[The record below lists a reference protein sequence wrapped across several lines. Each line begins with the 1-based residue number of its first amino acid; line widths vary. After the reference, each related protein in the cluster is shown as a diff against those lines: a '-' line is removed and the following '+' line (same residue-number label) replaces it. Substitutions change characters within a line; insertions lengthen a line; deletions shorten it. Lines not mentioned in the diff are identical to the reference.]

1 MTKIEYWYSDD
12 ENVRVGE
19 YDGQRDGIGDNGTAL
34 ITVKDPK
41 GNHWYPEERNTR
53 FPKKHKLKFREDWFE
68 RDARSKFSRYLLGE
82 FPFKFESYLE
92 VGVCE
97 GASMLWVLDYL
108 RPKKAV
114 GIDWWR
120 TPRPNKQKIFNEY
133 RKNAYHNLQEPLE
146 DGRLELIRKPSKEG
160 LACMKSKF
168 DLIYCDGDHSGNGAM
183 RDWLLAY
190 ELLTKPNRKTTMEF
204 DSRPVPTGGV
214 LVIDDL
220 HRSWNRHAEV
230 RVAYCQF
237 TLLMHGK
244 LRLLWED
251 GRQAAYVRIR

>member
-1 MTKIEYWYSDD
+1 MAKIEYWYPDD
-12 ENVRVGE
+12 PEVKVGE
-19 YDGQRDGIGDNGTAL
+19 YCGPDGVGDDWKT
-34 ITVKDPK
+34 TVSVRGKK
-41 GNHWYPEERNTR
+41 GHHSYPLEANTR
-53 FPKKHKLKFREDWFE
+53 FVKPHPLEFKENWFE

-82 FPFKFESYLE
+82 FPHPFSTYLE

-108 RPKKAV
+108 RPEKAV

-120 TPRPNKQKIFNEY
+120 SGRPGKNKIFEQY
-133 RKNAYHNLQEPLE
+133 RENAYANLRVPLE
-146 DGRLELIRKPSKEG
+146 NGQLEIIRKSSKEG
-160 LACMKSKF
+160 LACMRSTF

-190 ELLTKPNRKTTMEF
+190 ELLSKPSTTRLMYL
-204 DSRPVPTGGV
+204 DSELVPTGGV

-230 RVAYCQF
+230 RIAYNQF